1 MKMSAEAPVGKERWA
16 VMGSSIFYAIKEAFL
31 QIGRNKGMSLAS
43 IFSITA
49 MLLILGVFFAFIVNV
64 NVAME
69 GAKQEYDTV
78 QIYLLDE
85 TDEPSAMQMLE
96 DLNALPEVKEA
107 VYLPKGEAL
116 EQWKSQWGDSGY
128 LLDSLAENPLPNAIV
143 INVRDLE
150 GADIVVAKAKT
161 FDGVEDILYYKETV
175 EKLIS
180 ITDSVKIAT
189 MIMMIFLVIV
199 SVVVVSNTI
208 KLTVQA
214 RGREIEIMKYVGAT
228 NWFIRGPF
236 LVEGILIGLLSAAFS
251 CGIVAL
257 IYSRVIDLV
266 GDDMLLIIGIPLVP
280 FEFLTKNLAVIF
292 IALGVSI
299 GAAGSVFS
307 MRRYLDT

>member
-1 MKMSAEAPVGKERWA
+1 MV
-16 VMGSSIFYAIKEAFL
+16 SSILYAIKEAFL
-31 QIGRNKGMSLAS
+31 QVGRNKGMSLAS

-78 QIYLLDE
+78 QIYLLNDTDE
-85 TDEPSAMQMLE
+85 TSVRQML
-96 DLNALPEVKEA
+96 DTLNALPEVKEA
-107 VYLPKGEAL
+107 VYLPKEEAL

-143 INVRDLE
+143 VNVQDLA
-150 GADIVVAKAKT
+150 GADAVVAKAKT
-161 FDGVEDILYYKETV
+161 FEGVEDILYYKETV

-199 SVVVVSNTI
+199 SIVVVSNTI

-236 LVEGILIGLLSAAFS
+236 LVEGILIGLFSSAIS

-257 IYSRVIDLV
+257 IYSKVIELV
-266 GDDMLLIIGIPLVP
+266 GDDLLLIIGIPLVP
-280 FEFLTKNLAVIF
+280 FEFLTTNLAVIF